1 MRLKG
6 KVAIITGGN
15 SGIGQA
21 TAILFAREG
30 ARVVIAAR
38 DSGSGHQTVD
48 MIKAFGGEAVFIQ
61 TDVSK
66 ELEVRSLI
74 MQVIVKF
81 KRIDILFNNAG
92 IELTKPVTETTEE
105 ELQRILDVNL
115 KGVFFGCKYAIP
127 YMLKNKSG
135 SIINTASSAGVVGMP
150 NLAAYSASKGA
161 VISLTRQTAVEYAEQ
176 GIRVNAIC
184 PGAIMTPMLRRYID
198 MAPNPL
204 AAEEKMAEV
213 HPMKR
218 VGKPEEIANAALF
231 LASDESSFMTGQ
243 ALCVDGGLT
252 SA

>member
-21 TAILFAREG
+21 TAVLFAREG

-38 DSGSGHQTVD
+38 DSVSGHHTVE
-48 MIKAFGGEAVFIQ
+48 MIKASGGEAVFIQ

-81 KRIDILFNNAG
+81 RRIDILFNNAG
-92 IELTKPVTETTEE
+92 IELTKPVTETTDE
-105 ELQRILDVNL
+105 ELQKVLDVNF

-135 SIINTASSAGVVGMP
+135 VIINTASTAGVVGMP
-150 NLAAYSASKGA
+150 NIAAYSASKGA
-161 VISLTRQTAVEYAEQ
+161 VISLTRQVAVEYAKE

-198 MAPNPL
+198 GAPDPISVEENMA
-204 AAEEKMAEV
+204 KI

-218 VGKPEEIANAALF
+218 IGKPEEIANAALF
-231 LASDESSFMTGQ
+231 LASDESSFVTGQ
-243 ALCVDGGLT
+243 AICVDGGLT

>member
-6 KVAIITGGN
+6 KVAIVTGGN

-30 ARVVIAAR
+30 ARVVIAAQN
-38 DSGSGHQTVD
+38 SASGHQTVD
-48 MIKAFGGEAVFIQ
+48 MIKAFGGEAIFIQ
-61 TDVSK
+61 TDISK
-66 ELEVRSLI
+66 ELEVRSMI

-92 IELTKPVTETTEE
+92 IDLTKPVTETTEE
-105 ELQRILDVNL
+105 ELQRVIDVNL

-135 SIINTASSAGVVGMP
+135 SIINTASAAGVIGMP

-161 VISLTRQTAVEYAEQ
+161 VISLTKQTAIEYAGQ
-176 GIRVNAIC
+176 GIRVNALC
-184 PGAIMTPMLRRYID
+184 PGAVMTPMLRRYID

-204 AAEEKMAEV
+204 AVEEQMASV

-231 LASDESSFMTGQ
+231 LASDESSFVTGQ
-243 ALCVDGGLT
+243 AICVDGGLT